1 MAVAVKLYNEKIDL
15 YERVHY
21 SHGEDE
27 EEVNEILSWF
37 TKQAAH
43 ILDLG
48 CGTGLHAIRL
58 AEKGHRVIGLDKSEP
73 AIDLA
78 KAKANGM
85 EGARFEVADIEGEQ
99 FHKYGI
105 QDLVISLGNTVSHL
119 GRHSLI
125 PLFDKVRR
133 NLAPGG
139 IFTFNTIYW
148 ASPFFKNVIE
158 RGPDDE
164 IYVTWE
170 RELKEDKGSVLL
182 KGHFVNESFTQA
194 IEVQCYKIPEIVTML
209 ESAGF
214 GSVRWSNR
222 LDFKGKTY
230 QGANTIYYRATNGR

>member
-1 MAVAVKLYNEKIDL
+1 MSVAVKLYNEKIDV

-21 SHGEDE
+21 SHGEDG
-27 EEVNEILSWF
+27 EEVNEVLTWF
-37 TKQAAH
+37 DKPDAH

-58 AEKGHRVIGLDKSEP
+58 AERGHKVIGLDKSEA
-73 AIDLA
+73 AIELA
-78 KAKANGM
+78 KKKANGK
-85 EGARFEVADIEGEQ
+85 ENVRFEVADIGSER
-99 FHKYGI
+99 FYIYGI
-105 QDLVISLGNTVSHL
+105 QDLVISLGNTISHL

-139 IFTFNTIYW
+139 SFTFNTLYW
-148 ASPFFKNVIE
+148 ASPFLKNVIE
-158 RGPDDE
+158 RNSDGE

-170 RELKEDKGSVLL
+170 RELKVDKGTVLL
-182 KGHFVNESFTQA
+182 KGHFVEESFTQA

-209 ESAGF
+209 EYAGF
-214 GSVRWSNR
+214 GAVKWSNR

-230 QGANTIYYRATNGR
+230 QGANTIYYKATNGR

>member
-27 EEVNEILSWF
+27 EEVNEILTWF
-37 TKQAAH
+37 TKQHAH

-48 CGTGLHAIRL
+48 CGTGMHAVSL
-58 AEKGHRVIGLDKSEP
+58 AEKGHIVIGLDKSGS

-78 KAKANGM
+78 KAKGKK
-85 EGARFEVADIEGEQ
+85 GVRFEVADIEGEQ

-105 QDLVISLGNTVSHL
+105 QDLVISLGNTISHL

-148 ASPFFKNVIE
+148 ASPFLKNVIE
-158 RGPDDE
+158 RNTDGE

-170 RELKEDKGSVLL
+170 RELKEDKGTVLL
-182 KGHFVNESFTQA
+182 KGHFVNESYTQA

-214 GSVRWSNR
+214 ESVRWSNR